1 MIAVN
6 RRTVLRS
13 AGVVAAAFAAKRSVF
28 AFAGGLSTPQTA
40 EDFAPIAKT
49 RYGSISG
56 TFENGINVF
65 RGIPYGADTAPVRF
79 QAPLPPAPW
88 TGVKV
93 CDAFSTR
100 APQLTALRGLQAIGG
115 APSLGSAGV
124 TPAGTPPRIAPE
136 SGVQSEDCL
145 HLNVF
150 TPALRD
156 RRKRPVL
163 VYFHGGA
170 YNNGSVN
177 SMLYDGNRLCH
188 RGDVVVVTVNHR
200 LNAFGFLYLAA
211 IDPKQYPDSGNVG
224 MLDLVLAL
232 KWVREN
238 IAEFG
243 GDPSRVLIFGQ
254 SGGGA
259 KCATLMAMPAAH
271 GLFHRVM
278 TMSGQQLRGA
288 SIEIA
293 SRRTDV
299 MLGKLGI
306 APANLADLKTM
317 PWEKIQAAA
326 AATSS
331 DWLPVVD
338 GVVLSRDPFTP
349 DAPPLSADVPMI
361 LGNTHDET
369 VVPVSGTISWDDA
382 PAALRNAVAIY
393 LGPYSAEQV
402 IAKYRT
408 IYPDRSPIDIVVAAA
423 TAFRAWPG
431 QVMEAERR
439 ASNPKSQPITW
450 VYQMNWHRDAPGAR
464 AVHTIDIPF
473 MFDNLA
479 AAPGQI
485 GASPEELTAAQPLA
499 DAMSGMLIH
508 YAATGNPNHPGLP
521 VWPAYDLK
529 DRNTMVWSTVRP
541 HREGP
546 ARRGAPVRCRLALPP
561 AGNVLGCANATGIVA
576 PEKRVQP
583 RQLQPS
589 EWSSRTGQ
597 NGASSI
603 HYI

>member
-1 MIAVN
+1 MYAVN
-6 RRTVLRS
+6 RRAVLRS
-13 AGVVAAAFAAKRSVF
+13 TGAAVATAALGRQILAFSGALSAPEAAATS
-28 AFAGGLSTPQTA
+28 
-40 EDFAPIAKT
+40 APVAKT

-56 TFENGINVF
+56 ALEDGINVF
-65 RGIPYGADTAPVRF
+65 REIPYGADTAPVRF
-79 QAPLPPAPW
+79 QAPLPATPW
-88 TGVKV
+88 SGVKI
-93 CDAFSTR
+93 CDTFTTR
-100 APQLTALRGLQAIGG
+100 APQLTALRGPQGVSA
-115 APSLGSAGV
+115 APSLGSAG
-124 TPAGTPPRIAPE
+124 TSPAGAPPRVAPE
-136 SGVQSEDCL
+136 AGVQSEDCL

-156 RRKRPVL
+156 HRRRPVL

-177 SMLYDGNRLCH
+177 SGLYDGKRLCR

-200 LNAFGFLYLAA
+200 LNAFGFFYLGA

-232 KWVREN
+232 KWVRDN

-278 TMSGQQLRGA
+278 TMSGQQIKGA

-293 SRRTDV
+293 SKRTDE
-299 MLGKLGI
+299 MLAKLGVTR
-306 APANLADLKTM
+306 ANLADLKTM

-338 GVVLSRDPFTP
+338 GLVLSRDPFTP
-349 DAPPLSADVPMI
+349 DAPPLSAAVPMI

-369 VVPVSGTISWDDA
+369 AVPFRGTLTWEEA
-382 PAALRNAVAIY
+382 PQVLHDAVAIY
-393 LGPYSAEQV
+393 LGPYTADDV

-408 IYPDRSPIDIVVAAA
+408 FYPDKSPIDIVIAAA

-431 QVMEAERR
+431 RVMEAEHR
-439 ASNPKSQPITW
+439 AGDLQSQPHTW

-479 AAPGQI
+479 AAPGQV
-485 GASPEELTAAQPLA
+485 GATPEELAAAQPLA

-508 YAATGNPNHPGLP
+508 YAATGNPNHSGLP
-521 VWPAYDLK
+521 YWPAYDLK
-529 DRNTMVWSTVRP
+529 ERNTMIWDSTP
-541 HREGP
+541 HVEKDPRGEE
-546 ARRGAPVRCRLALPP
+546 RRYA
-561 AGNVLGCANATGIVA
+561 AGS
-576 PEKRVQP
+576 PYRQP
-583 RQLQPS
+583 G
-589 EWSSRTGQ
+589 T
-597 NGASSI
+597 
-603 HYI
+603 Y

>member
-1 MIAVN
+1 MHPIN

-13 AGVVAAAFAAKRSVF
+13 AGAAVATAAGRHMFAMAAQLTSQEVAANS
-28 AFAGGLSTPQTA
+28 
-40 EDFAPIAKT
+40 APIAKT
-49 RYGSISG
+49 RYGSVSG
-56 TFENGINVF
+56 TLEDGIRVF
-65 RGIPYGADTAPVRF
+65 RGVPYGADTAPIRF

-88 TGVKV
+88 TGVKA
-93 CDAFSTR
+93 CDAFTTR
-100 APQLTALRGLQAIGG
+100 APQLTVLRGLEAIGS
-115 APSLGSAGV
+115 APSLGSAGSAI
-124 TPAGTPPRIAPE
+124 AGAPPRIAPE
-136 SGVQSEDCL
+136 SGVQTEDCL

-156 RRKRPVL
+156 HRKRPVL

-177 SMLYDGNRLCH
+177 SALYDGRRLCH

-200 LNAFGFLYLAA
+200 LNAFGFLYLGA

-232 KWVREN
+232 EWVREN

-259 KCATLMAMPAAH
+259 KCATLMAMPSAH
-271 GLFHRVM
+271 GFFHRVM
-278 TMSGQQLRGA
+278 TMSGQQVKGA
-288 SIEIA
+288 SIDIA
-293 SRRTDV
+293 SKRTEI

-306 APANLADLKTM
+306 TQSNLADLKTM

-349 DAPPLSADVPMI
+349 DSPPLSAAVPMI

-369 VVPVSGTISWDDA
+369 AVPVRGTLTWDDA

-393 LGPYSAEQV
+393 LGPYSADEV

-408 IYPDRSPIDIVVAAA
+408 IYPDKSPIDVVIAAA

-431 QVMEAERR
+431 QLLEAERR
-439 ASNPKSQPITW
+439 VADPVSQPRTW
-450 VYQMNWHRDAPGAR
+450 VYQMNWHRDVPGAR

-473 MFDNLA
+473 MFDNLS

-485 GASPEELTAAQPLA
+485 GSSPEDLAAAQPLA
-499 DAMSGMLIH
+499 DIMSGMLIH
-508 YAATGNPNHPGLP
+508 YAATGNPNHPGLLL
-521 VWPAYDLK
+521 WPAYDLQA
-529 DRNTMVWSTVRP
+529 RNTIIWDSSP
-541 HREGP
+541 HIERDPRGEE
-546 ARRGAPVRCRLALPP
+546 RRYA
-561 AGNVLGCANATGIVA
+561 AGS
-576 PEKRVQP
+576 PYRQP
-583 RQLQPS
+583 G
-589 EWSSRTGQ
+589 T
-597 NGASSI
+597 
-603 HYI
+603 